1 MNGFKKKN
9 PCVSG
14 PAQLKSEL
22 FEDQLCIQKS
32 NTFSNTFLPYTLG
45 GGAPKMTVIGISP
58 SQATVSKWSR

>member
-1 MNGFKKKN
+1 MALKKN

-22 FEDQLCIQKS
+22 FEDQLCIHNS
-32 NTFSNTFLPYTLG
+32 NTFPPYTLG
-45 GGAPKMTVIGISP
+45 EGAPKMTVIGISP